1 MRFHYLIM
9 DSGAVHLY
17 FVTFL
22 ATFSGQDFFSFVF
35 MYIGILSTCMSV
47 CHVCDVCLG
56 PVDTRGEQ

>member
-22 ATFSGQDFFSFVF
+22 ATFSGQDFFVFVF
-35 MYIGILSTCMSV
+35 CLFLNKPRSV
-47 CHVCDVCLG
+47 LRNTLKCRIFEVG
-56 PVDTRGEQ
+56 N